1 MTYDEPKRPQEEMR
15 RVSSREGDNGISPS
29 LLGWTPHE
37 VRRTMGTAHLQA
49 ECQIQVPTMSRMS
62 KAERD
67 LWVAI
72 DKILVKLQRVEDKL
86 NSHLKEGKI

>member
-1 MTYDEPKRPQEEMR
+1 
-15 RVSSREGDNGISPS
+15 
-29 LLGWTPHE
+29 
-37 VRRTMGTAHLQA
+37 
-49 ECQIQVPTMSRMS
+49 MS

-86 NSHLKEGKI
+86 DSHLKEGKI

>member
-1 MTYDEPKRPQEEMR
+1 
-15 RVSSREGDNGISPS
+15 
-29 LLGWTPHE
+29 
-37 VRRTMGTAHLQA
+37 
-49 ECQIQVPTMSRMS
+49 MSRMS

-86 NSHLKEGKI
+86 DSHLKEGKI